1 VERRCIDELWR
12 KKWRR
17 KKVGR
22 GRLVEEAKGVS
33 KKSRKGVK
41 MELQVADE
49 CGRVQ
54 MCSPCIFVSG
64 RA

>member
-1 VERRCIDELWR
+1 LEDGGAIDGVERRYIDELWR

-33 KKSRKGVK
+33 KKSRGERKG
-41 MELQVADE
+41 
-49 CGRVQ
+49 
-54 MCSPCIFVSG
+54 
-64 RA
+64 